1 MSLLALGI
9 EDFRCIEAAGL
20 ELDPGCN
27 LISGPNASGKTSLL
41 EAIYVLGR
49 GRSFRTAQTETL
61 IRQGRPTFMVT
72 GRQATAGRER
82 ALGMRFGRTGF
93 EVRAGGRPVSGLAEL
108 ATLFP
113 VQAID
118 PEVHRL
124 IEGGPAERRRF
135 LDWGV
140 FHVEPSFVEH
150 WRRFQRALRQRN
162 AALKTRQPE
171 SAIRAWEPELVEAG
185 EIVQS
190 FRVRYM
196 SAVEPHIRAV
206 SQRLLGAPLEISLHR
221 GWAAERT
228 LAEALTASRPR
239 DHERGLTHVGPHR
252 ADVAVRYADQSARD
266 RISRGQQKLAAAAM
280 LLGQL
285 RADAEL
291 GSSVAALL
299 VDDPAA
305 ELDSGNLQRLL
316 TEVIGLPSQLFLTV
330 LDACNP
336 ALAGLSCGA
345 RFHVEHGKV
354 TRLL

>member
-9 EDFRCIEAAGL
+9 EDFRCIEAAEL
-20 ELDPGCN
+20 ELDARCN
-27 LISGPNASGKTSLL
+27 LVSGPNASGKTSLL

-72 GRQATAGRER
+72 GRQLAAGRER
-82 ALGMRFGRTGF
+82 AVGMRFSRTGF

-140 FHVEPSFVEH
+140 FHVEPTFVEH

-162 AALKTRQPE
+162 AALKAGQPAT
-171 SAIRAWEPELVEAG
+171 AIRAWEPELVEAG
-185 EIVQS
+185 ETVQG

-206 SQRLLGAPLEISLHR
+206 SERLLGSPLELSLHR

-228 LAEALTASRPR
+228 LAEALAASWPR
-239 DHERGLTHVGPHR
+239 DVERGLTHVGPHR
-252 ADVAVRYADQSARD
+252 ADVAVRYGDQSARD
-266 RISRGQQKLAAAAM
+266 RISRGQQKLAAASL

-305 ELDSGNLQRLL
+305 ELDSVNLERLL
-316 TEVIGLPSQLFLTV
+316 TEIVGLPSQLFLTV
-330 LDACNP
+330 LDASNS
-336 ALAGLSCGA
+336 ALAGLSAGA